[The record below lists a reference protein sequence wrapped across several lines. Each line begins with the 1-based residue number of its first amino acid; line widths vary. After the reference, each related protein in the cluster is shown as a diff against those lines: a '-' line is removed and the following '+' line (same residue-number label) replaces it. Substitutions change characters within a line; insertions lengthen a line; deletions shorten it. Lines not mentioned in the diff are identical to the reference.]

1 MAGSSPGVGIEK
13 KTLGD
18 MIDLVGEDIDLV
30 KMNIHGSEYAVLMS
44 TPSQALRKV
53 QRIAV
58 QYHELPASAKLGK
71 VELFSHLETRGFQLV
86 DDKDTQ
92 RGAGLAVLTRSAE
105 GDKVNLREAV

>member
-44 TPSQALRKV
+44 TPSQALRRV

-71 VELFSHLETRGFQLV
+71 VELFSHLENRGFKLV

-92 RGAGLAVLTRSAE
+92 RGAGLAVLMRSAVGE
-105 GDKVNLREAV
+105 KISLRAAG